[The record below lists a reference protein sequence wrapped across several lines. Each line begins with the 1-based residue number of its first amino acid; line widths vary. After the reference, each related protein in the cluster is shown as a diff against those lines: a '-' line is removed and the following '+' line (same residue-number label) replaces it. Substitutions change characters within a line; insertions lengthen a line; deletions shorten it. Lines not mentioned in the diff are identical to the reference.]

1 MGYFDTVRH
10 VVLKADIVLLIADA
24 RMPELAKNAE
34 LENLVRSMGK
44 TLVVVFNKIDL
55 VSFEDMAKLRARFKT
70 AFFVSASKNIGISKL
85 RTGLFIIAKQICI
98 ELPHRGVV
106 GYPNTGKSALIN
118 VLARGSRTKVSSVAG
133 TTKGVQWVRVGKFRV
148 IDSPGVITYQENEE
162 RLGFIGAKNPE
173 QMQNPESV
181 ACEIISHCL
190 EKNKKALEKFYE
202 IKIDKEDLYDIML
215 MVGKK
220 RGFLAKGGIV
230 DEKRT
235 AIAIVRDWQKGKLK
249 V

>member
-10 VVLKADIVLLIADA
+10 VVVKADIVLLIADA
-24 RMPELAKNAE
+24 RMPELAKNPE

-44 TLVVVFNKIDL
+44 TLVIVFNKIDL
-55 VSFEDMAKLRARFKT
+55 VSFEDMIRLRNRFKN
-70 AFFVSASKNIGISKL
+70 AFFVSSTKNVGISKL
-85 RTGLFIIAKQICI
+85 RTGLFIIAKQIGI
-98 ELPHRGVV
+98 DLPHIGVV

-118 VLARGSRTKVSSVAG
+118 VLARGARTKVSSVAG
-133 TTKGVQWVRVGKFRV
+133 TTKGVQWVKVGKFRV
-148 IDSPGVITYQENEE
+148 IDSPGVITYKENEE

-181 ACEIISHCL
+181 ACEIISHCIQ
-190 EKNKKALEKFYE
+190 KNKKAFEKFYE
-202 IKIDKEDLYDIML
+202 IEIEKEELYDIML

-220 RGFLAKGGIV
+220 RGFLSKGGII

-235 AIAIVRDWQKGKLK
+235 AIAIIRDWQKGKLK